1 MIRLTAV
8 ASVPSTPEQAVH
20 LPRLPLAY
28 HERVKSR
35 LAAMLPDGRAVAITL
50 PRGSVIRGGTV
61 LTGDDG
67 ICVIVDALAEPVS
80 KVTASSPLALMRAI
94 YHLANRHVAAQLATD
109 HVLIERDPVLEHMLA
124 GLGAAVRHIE
134 APFDPEAGAYDG
146 QHAHAHAHVHAG
158 EVDEVSA
165 TVGEQLSIA
174 AHRARGGA
182 S

>member
-8 ASVPSTPEQAVH
+8 ARAPLTPEQAART
-20 LPRLPLAY
+20 PRLPLAY
-28 HERVKSR
+28 HERVRSR
-35 LAAMLPDGRAVAITL
+35 LAAMLPDGQGVAITL
-50 PRGSVIRGGTV
+50 PRGSVMRGGTV

-67 ICVIVDALAEPVS
+67 ACVIVDALAEPVA
-80 KVTASSPLALMRAI
+80 KVTAPSPLALMRAT
-94 YHLANRHVAAQLATD
+94 YHLANRHVPAQLASD
-109 HVLIERDPVLEHMLA
+109 HVLIERDPVLEHMLE
-124 GLGAAVRHIE
+124 GLGATVQHIE

-146 QHAHAHAHVHAG
+146 QNAHGHVHAS

-174 AHRARGGA
+174 AHRARSGA

>member
-8 ASVPSTPEQAVH
+8 ASALSTPEQALH
-20 LPRLPLAY
+20 MPRLPLAY

-50 PRGSVIRGGTV
+50 PRGSVMRGGTV
-61 LTGDDG
+61 LIGEEG
-67 ICVIVDALAEPVS
+67 ERVIVDALAEPVA
-80 KVTASSPLALMRAI
+80 KVTASTPLALMRAI
-94 YHLANRHVAAQLATD
+94 YHLANRHVPAQLATD

-124 GLGAAVRHIE
+124 GLGATVQHIE

-146 QHAHAHAHVHAG
+146 QHAHGHVHAG
-158 EVDEVSA
+158 EVDAVSV
-165 TVGEQLSIA
+165 TIGEQLSIA
-174 AHRARGGA
+174 AHRARSGA

>member
-1 MIRLTAV
+1 MIRLTDV
-8 ASVPSTPEQAVH
+8 ARSPLTPEQAVH
-20 LPRLPLAY
+20 MLRLPLVY

-50 PRGSVIRGGTV
+50 PRGSVMRGGTV

-67 ICVIVDALAEPVS
+67 ACVIVDALAEPVA

-94 YHLANRHVAAQLATD
+94 YHLANRHVPAQLATD

-124 GLGAAVRHIE
+124 GLGATVKHIE

-146 QHAHAHAHVHAG
+146 QHTHGHGNKG
-158 EVDEVSA
+158 EVDDVS
-165 TVGEQLSIA
+165 TTIGEQLSIA
-174 AHRARGGA
+174 AHRARSGA

>member
-8 ASVPSTPEQAVH
+8 ASAPLTPEQAVH
-20 LPRLPLAY
+20 MPRLPLAY

-50 PRGSVIRGGTV
+50 PRGSVMRGGTV

-67 ICVIVDALAEPVS
+67 ACVIVDALAEPVA
-80 KVTASSPLALMRAI
+80 KITAPSPLALMRAI
-94 YHLANRHVAAQLATD
+94 YHLANRHVPAQLATD
-109 HVLIERDPVLEHMLA
+109 HVLIERDPVLEHMLV
-124 GLGAAVRHIE
+124 GLGATVQHIE

-146 QHAHAHAHVHAG
+146 QHAHGHVHGG

-165 TVGEQLSIA
+165 TIGEQLSIA
-174 AHRARGGA
+174 AHRARGGTP
-182 S
+182 

>member
-1 MIRLTAV
+1 MIRLTNI
-8 ASVPSTPEQAVH
+8 ASAPLTPEQAAQI
-20 LPRLPLAY
+20 PRLPLAY

-50 PRGSVIRGGTV
+50 PRGSVMRGGTV
-61 LTGDDG
+61 LTGDEG
-67 ICVIVDALAEPVS
+67 VCVIVEALAEHVTQ
-80 KVTASSPLALMRAI
+80 VTAPSTLTLMRAI
-94 YHLANRHVAAQLATD
+94 YHLANRHVPAQLATD

-124 GLGAAVRHIE
+124 GLGATVQHIE

-146 QHAHAHAHVHAG
+146 QHAHGHVHGG

-165 TVGEQLSIA
+165 TIGEQLSIA
-174 AHRARGGA
+174 AHRARSGT

>member
-1 MIRLTAV
+1 MRT
-8 ASVPSTPEQAVH
+8 
-20 LPRLPLAY
+20 PRLPLVF

-50 PRGSVIRGGTV
+50 PRGSVMRDGTV

-67 ICVIVDALAEPVS
+67 TRVIVDALAEPVA
-80 KVTASSPLALMRAI
+80 KVTAASPLALMRAI
-94 YHLANRHVAAQLATD
+94 YHLANRHVAAQIATD

-124 GLGAAVRHIE
+124 GLGATVQHIE

-146 QHAHAHAHVHAG
+146 QHAHGHVHDG

-174 AHRARGGA
+174 AHRARSGA